1 MNTTNR
7 SSNQPRLERME
18 LPTYAVSQSLL
29 ASRSVTSPRGDRDQ
43 PVRAPTNGSQ
53 GQVQDGHNQV
63 TGKRKRISPGHASKE
78 SSSRCNGL
86 TQYAV
91 PASFQSPRIVQYSPL
106 NQTLRTPPSNDI
118 DDLHVDSR
126 SEPAYLTVGAPCE
139 AQICSPCSVPGTVR
153 QIPATQFLNHV
164 PNFVYQSINKDAAM
178 KQNYFPDSTFFPS
191 PAITDTWGELPT
203 PDLSSWDTTTK
214 PHSTENRA
222 TPIIDK
228 HVSPFEAAL
237 EIVEVASDRS
247 AQDVHDAISTGDGH
261 VETQVPIEDRLSQVL
276 KAVDAAGFDSLD
288 SAVIAYYQRSSKGN
302 EWLRQEQRLNRMR
315 RLPILLKELHL
326 AAQGWGQ
333 WERRNFQEQIIK
345 STEDILFAELQ
356 DHLAARRS
364 SPHGSPC
371 SVEQRGQGRQ
381 QMTEHDT
388 DPEAELPNTW
398 TLLTSLSTRYSS
410 IASQDLQTDMPR
422 LVSKF
427 LAAGSE
433 LNT

>member
-1 MNTTNR
+1 
-7 SSNQPRLERME
+7 
-18 LPTYAVSQSLL
+18 
-29 ASRSVTSPRGDRDQ
+29 
-43 PVRAPTNGSQ
+43 
-53 GQVQDGHNQV
+53 
-63 TGKRKRISPGHASKE
+63 
-78 SSSRCNGL
+78 
-86 TQYAV
+86 
-91 PASFQSPRIVQYSPL
+91 
-106 NQTLRTPPSNDI
+106 
-118 DDLHVDSR
+118 
-126 SEPAYLTVGAPCE
+126 
-139 AQICSPCSVPGTVR
+139 
-153 QIPATQFLNHV
+153 
-164 PNFVYQSINKDAAM
+164 M